1 MKWQLQTTQQV
12 SLMEANVQEQVLLT
26 EDEEYNESSGSS
38 SKASKASTRSLPSED
53 FPSLLSLGSPARA
66 SENES
71 EIDNNLEISREDNG
85 SGRRRRGVREI
96 WDKWNRHSNFNLRS
110 NLNTRSSSAERDSQI
125 TFQRN
130 DEECS
135 EATDDTEQETQ
146 DCLDSVFELDLETPK
161 AWNGVNSPIILSK
174 RHQGTAG
181 NNPPNNN
188 VTKYDR
194 D

>member
-1 MKWQLQTTQQV
+1 MKRPVQTTRQV
-12 SLMEANVQEQVLLT
+12 SPVEANVQEQALLT
-26 EDEEYNESSGSS
+26 EEEEYNESSGSS
-38 SKASKASTRSLPSED
+38 SKASKASTRSLLSKD
-53 FPSLLSLGSPARA
+53 FPSLLSLSSPARA

-110 NLNTRSSSAERDSQI
+110 NVSTRCSRAERNSQ
-125 TFQRN
+125 TMFQIN

-135 EATDDTEQETQ
+135 EVTDDTEHETQ
-146 DCLDSVFELDLETPK
+146 DCLDSVFGLDLETPK
-161 AWNGVNSPIILSK
+161 GSGSNFPVIPGKSD
-174 RHQGTAG
+174 QGTAG

-188 VTKYDR
+188 VSKYDR